1 MANWTFNPNHYEE
14 RSFSII
20 PEGNH
25 RVRISDVA
33 ERTFASG
40 NEGYEIVLDV
50 AGHAGKLWHYLV
62 LDRTDEKK
70 TNQRLGTFFNCFG
83 ITQYALGNGKQ
94 WVGKVGAAR
103 VKHEMY
109 NGEQKARV
117 QFFIN
122 KSKQNELPPWHSNP
136 VAEQP
141 IQIDEQ
147 DLPFL

>member
-70 TNQRLGTFFNCFG
+70 TNQRLAHDLWKKVKVVQSSPTLCHPW
-83 ITQYALGNGKQ
+83 GN
-94 WVGKVGAAR
+94 
-103 VKHEMY
+103 Y
-109 NGEQKARV
+109 
-117 QFFIN
+117 
-122 KSKQNELPPWHSNP
+122 
-136 VAEQP
+136 P
-141 IQIDEQ
+141 I
-147 DLPFL
+147 